1 MITEPKNAF
10 GPHFPNILH
19 MNINELIKQYII
31 QGINMNATACFGSV
45 NLISK
50 QNASKARI
58 AYEVAI
64 KKCSDEEKIL
74 LSTLKKEKPKPT
86 ENHYSKWITE
96 VGELGNALQKKLFA
110 DLFQQKK
117 DLAGEEKSKTF
128 KTPGTTVSALSN
140 LMDAIEKLKKEVTK
154 AKKMGNEAL

>member
-50 QNASKARI
+50 KNASKARI

-64 KKCSDEEKIL
+64 KKMF
-74 LSTLKKEKPKPT
+74 
-86 ENHYSKWITE
+86 W
-96 VGELGNALQKKLFA
+96 
-110 DLFQQKK
+110 
-117 DLAGEEKSKTF
+117 
-128 KTPGTTVSALSN
+128 
-140 LMDAIEKLKKEVTK
+140 
-154 AKKMGNEAL
+154 